1 MAYSKHSIVSSISLI
16 RIPEDLGCAVNIL
29 NYFDRKESLAG
40 EGEDD
45 VLCRHY
51 WVYEHTDVQMMMK
64 GGLRFY
70 FTYYGL

>member
-16 RIPEDLGCAVNIL
+16 RIPEDLGCAVEIL

-45 VLCRHY
+45 VLCRTLLG
-51 WVYEHTDVQMMMK
+51 V
-64 GGLRFY
+64 
-70 FTYYGL
+70 